1 LIGDWNGVETGQVSR
16 TSSPAADSRGRIPSN
31 KQIQKKE
38 RIMGDEGINRR
49 ELILKTALG
58 LITAS
63 LGVHPVRADS
73 KEIGKSP
80 KMVYRTLGRT
90 GLSIPVVSF
99 GVMNSDS
106 PDLIRKGL
114 DMGIK
119 HLDTAHVYLRGNS
132 EKVIGRILEER
143 KCRNEVYVA
152 TKMLFA
158 RDRGKKVFI
167 REGAGRYVGAT
178 ESNFNEQLETSLKR
192 LRTDYVDILYLHN
205 CYGPLMPTYVPM
217 MDVFAK
223 AKESGKARFIGI
235 TTHSNEPETI
245 RAAAD
250 AGIWDVILTSYNF
263 MQKDK
268 EEVKKAVEYSAQ
280 KGLGV
285 IAMKTQGGVKLNREK
300 TVEVNHAAALKW
312 VLNNPNVCTTIP
324 GMTTF
329 EQMDLD
335 LSVMRDLSL
344 SEEEKR
350 DLKISSMLGEPL
362 YCQQCG
368 SCVPSC
374 LQGVNIPA
382 LMRAYMYAEGYGN
395 FIQSEWTID
404 TLPAEHSLQACR
416 ECGICTAS
424 CRYGI
429 SISDRLNLLMT
440 RNPVENRFI

>member
-1 LIGDWNGVETGQVSR
+1 LIGNWNGVETVQVSR
-16 TSSPAADSRGRIPSN
+16 TSSPAVDSRGKIPP
-31 KQIQKKE
+31 KEQIQQKE
-38 RIMGDEGINRR
+38 RVMAVEGINRR
-49 ELILKTALG
+49 EFIIKTALG
-58 LITAS
+58 LITAG
-63 LGVHPVRADS
+63 LGVQPLKAAS
-73 KEIGKSP
+73 EEIGKSP
-80 KMVYRTLGRT
+80 KMMYRTLGRT

-106 PDLIRKGL
+106 PDLIRKAL
-114 DMGIK
+114 DMGIR

-158 RDRGKKVFI
+158 RDREKKIFV
-167 REGAGRYVGAT
+167 REGGGRYLGAT
-178 ESNFNEQLETSLKR
+178 ESNFNKQLETSLKR

-205 CYGPLMPTYVPM
+205 CYSPLMSTHEPM

-223 AKESGKARFIGI
+223 AKASGKARFIGI
-235 TTHSNEPETI
+235 TTHTNEPETI
-245 RAAAD
+245 LAAAD

-263 MQKDK
+263 MQKHK
-268 EEVKKAVEYSAQ
+268 EEVKKAVEYSAK

-285 IAMKTQGGVKLNREK
+285 IAMKTLGGVKLNREK
-300 TVEVNHAAALKW
+300 TVEVNPAAAIKW
-312 VLNNPNVCTTIP
+312 VLNDPNVCTTIP

-335 LSVMRDLSL
+335 LSVMRNLSL

-350 DLKISSMLGEPL
+350 GLKISSMLGEPL

-368 SCVPSC
+368 SCVSSC
-374 LQGVNIPA
+374 LRGVYIPA

-395 FIQSEWTID
+395 LIESEWTID
-404 TLPAEHSLQACR
+404 ALPAEHSLQACR
-416 ECGICTAS
+416 ECGKCTAT

-429 SISDRLNLLMT
+429 NITDRLNFLIT
-440 RNPVENRFI
+440 RYPV

>member
-1 LIGDWNGVETGQVSR
+1 MAV
-16 TSSPAADSRGRIPSN
+16 
-31 KQIQKKE
+31 
-38 RIMGDEGINRR
+38 EGINRR
-49 ELILKTALG
+49 EFIIKTALG
-58 LITAS
+58 LITAG
-63 LGVHPVRADS
+63 LGVQPLKAAS
-73 KEIGKSP
+73 EEIGKSP

-106 PDLIRKGL
+106 PDLIRKAL
-114 DMGIK
+114 DMGIR

-158 RDRGKKVFI
+158 RDREKKVFV
-167 REGAGRYVGAT
+167 REGGGRYLGAT
-178 ESNFNEQLETSLKR
+178 ESNFNKQLETSLKR

-205 CYGPLMPTYVPM
+205 CYSPLMSTHEPM

-223 AKESGKARFIGI
+223 AKASGKARFIGI

-263 MQKDK
+263 MQKHK
-268 EEVKKAVEYSAQ
+268 EEVKKAVEYSAK

-285 IAMKTQGGVKLNREK
+285 IAMKTLGGVKLNREK
-300 TVEVNHAAALKW
+300 TVEVNPAAAIKW
-312 VLNNPNVCTTIP
+312 VLNDPNVCTTIP

-374 LQGVNIPA
+374 SRGVYIPA

-395 FIQSEWTID
+395 LIESEWTID
-404 TLPAEHSLQACR
+404 ALPAENSLQACR
-416 ECGICTAS
+416 GCGKCTAT

-429 SISDRLNLLMT
+429 KITDRLNFLIA
-440 RNPVENRFI
+440 RYPV

>member
-1 LIGDWNGVETGQVSR
+1 LEE
-16 TSSPAADSRGRIPSN
+16 
-31 KQIQKKE
+31 K
-38 RIMGDEGINRR
+38 IMGEEGINRR
-49 ELILKTALG
+49 EFILKTALG
-58 LITAS
+58 LITAG
-63 LGVHPVRADS
+63 LGVQPFKAAS
-73 KEIGKSP
+73 EEIGKSP

-106 PDLIRKGL
+106 PDLIRKAL
-114 DMGIK
+114 DMGIR

-143 KCRNEVYVA
+143 KCRDEVYVA

-158 RDRGKKVFI
+158 RDREKKVFV
-167 REGAGRYVGAT
+167 REGGGRYVGAT
-178 ESNFNEQLETSLKR
+178 ESNFNKQLETSLQR

-205 CYGPLMPTYVPM
+205 CYGPLMSTDEPM
-217 MDVFAK
+217 MEVFAK
-223 AKESGKARFIGI
+223 AKKSGKARFIGI

-263 MQKDK
+263 MQKHK

-300 TVEVNHAAALKW
+300 NVEVNHAAALKW
-312 VLNNPNVCTTIP
+312 VLNDPNVCTTIP

-329 EQMDLD
+329 DHMDLD
-335 LSVMRDLSL
+335 LSVMKDLSL

-350 DLKISSMLGEPL
+350 DLKISSMLGEPF

-368 SCVPSC
+368 ACVPSC
-374 LQGVNIPA
+374 SRGVYIPA

-395 FIQSEWTID
+395 LIESEWTID
-404 TLPAEHSLQACR
+404 ALPAEHSLQACR
-416 ECGICTAS
+416 GCGVCTAV

-429 SISDRLNLLMT
+429 NITYRLNFLMT
-440 RNPVENRFI
+440 RYPV